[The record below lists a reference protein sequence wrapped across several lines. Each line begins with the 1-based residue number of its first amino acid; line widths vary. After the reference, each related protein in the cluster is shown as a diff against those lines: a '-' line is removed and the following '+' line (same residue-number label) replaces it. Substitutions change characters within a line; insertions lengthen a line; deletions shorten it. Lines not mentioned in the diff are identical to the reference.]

1 MNDTPRTIDVTPT
14 WSGLVHAFVALI
26 ENGTA
31 EGRATAISE
40 IRRMA
45 AIADEAVA
53 AQKAEAAAPTQEV
66 YGVFDLTANTFTAFF
81 EDSGIATKFAATG
94 PNLRV
99 YPKTLPAKFFA
110 RAANVEGN

>member
-1 MNDTPRTIDVTPT
+1 MNAKPSPRTIDVTPS
-14 WSGLVHAFVALI
+14 WSDLVPAFVMLI

-31 EGRATAISE
+31 EGRTTAISE

-53 AQKAEAAAPTQEV
+53 AQKAAAAAPMLEV
-66 YGVFDLTANTFTAFF
+66 WGVFDLMSGTYTAFF
-81 EDSGIATKFAATG
+81 EDSGSATRFAANG

-99 YPKTLPAKFFA
+99 YPKTLPAQFFS
-110 RAANVEGN
+110 NN